1 MNVIK
6 KINSSDVIV
15 RRAFASDIDSLVRLL
30 EELFS
35 VEEDF
40 IFDEQKQREGL
51 LLILEAQDQCCV
63 MVAELNKKIVGMC
76 SVQTF
81 ISTAEGC
88 PAGVIE
94 DMIVSKRHRG
104 KGIGKSLL
112 ESIKEW
118 SKEKGIVRLQLL
130 TDKNNTAALEFYKKT
145 GWVNTQLICLRKFLS
160 QNVW

>member
-1 MNVIK
+1 MNAIK
-6 KINSSDVIV
+6 KVSLQEVLV
-15 RRAFASDIDSLVRLL
+15 RKAAVSDIDSLVRLL

-35 VEEDF
+35 IEEDF
-40 IFDEQKQREGL
+40 IFDEQKQRKGL
-51 LLILEAQDQCCV
+51 LLMLADQKERCV
-63 MVAELNKKIVGMC
+63 MVAELNKKVVGMC

-94 DMIVSKRHRG
+94 DMIVSKKHRG

-112 ESIKEW
+112 ESIEVW
-118 SKEKGIVRLQLL
+118 SKEKGIGRLQLL

-145 GWVNTQLICLRKFLS
+145 GWCNTQLICLRKVLS
-160 QNVW
+160 QNMQ